1 MGLGEWV
8 IAFFGCLLIGLFVFI
23 IVKESRNYR
32 EIKAEDVQAIKSDKN
47 VQKPHVEFFDATAI
61 KKRIHVYY
69 VSEINIPVSEIQHW
83 IMFQFEDGTKKEF
96 LVPQEL
102 FEKTSENQAGVLVT
116 VNGNFFDFGDGEDV
130 E

>member
-47 VQKPHVEFFDATAI
+47 IHKNHGKSDKYLLISKIFSTFA
-61 KKRIHVYY
+61 KK
-69 VSEINIPVSEIQHW
+69 
-83 IMFQFEDGTKKEF
+83 
-96 LVPQEL
+96 
-102 FEKTSENQAGVLVT
+102 
-116 VNGNFFDFGDGEDV
+116 
-130 E
+130 